1 MTLEEI
7 IKKGEN
13 KEKVYICSPY
23 ALEEKDVEEKL
34 IESVT
39 IAFNRFS
46 MEKREVLKS
55 QVAVKFSGD
64 CNNSFC
70 LLTPIENIFA
80 SKKEAF
86 EDKKAKERENAIN
99 EVKKYMDCYKL
110 TLEEIIGEE

>member
-23 ALEEKDVEEKL
+23 ALEEKL

-55 QVAVKFSGD
+55 QVAVKFAGD

-110 TLEEIIGEE
+110 TLEEIMGEE